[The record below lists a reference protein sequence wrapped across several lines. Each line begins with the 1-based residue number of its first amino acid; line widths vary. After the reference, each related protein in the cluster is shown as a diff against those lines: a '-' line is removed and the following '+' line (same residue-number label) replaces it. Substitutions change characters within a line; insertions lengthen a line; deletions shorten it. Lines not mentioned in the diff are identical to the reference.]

1 MTSRLEENFGL
12 EDPETELGKRRFG
25 MIAQHLASRAG
36 FDLGDPETFVDDYLS
51 GRFTGGH
58 LNLSQKARVEELYN
72 TSARILSYMIA
83 SFEENEL
90 DPSRIPQVEVAF
102 SGPPIDRQ
110 AVGKTVT
117 KLSELLAQLRSGA
130 AELQPGGHIVV
141 GGDGKEGRI
150 SLDIRFI
157 RFTPLFEEP
166 DIVLHEKSGKLYRI
180 MQSPASM
187 VLEST
192 GERAYAYQAY
202 KNADLR
208 IWVRSQAEMEDGRFR
223 KVTEKEA
230 EQHIGAGL
238 PPKS

>member
-1 MTSRLEENFGL
+1 MTSRLEENFGI
-12 EDPETELGKRRFG
+12 EDPETELDKRRLG

-36 FDLGDPETFVDDYLS
+36 FDLGDLETFADDFNAGLFPS
-51 GRFTGGH
+51 H
-58 LNLSQKARVEELYN
+58 LSQDARVGELYR
-72 TSARILSYMIA
+72 TSARILSYFKA

-110 AVGKTVT
+110 AVSKTVT
-117 KLSELLAQLRSGA
+117 RLSELLAQLRSGA
-130 AELQPGGHIVV
+130 AELHPGGHIVV